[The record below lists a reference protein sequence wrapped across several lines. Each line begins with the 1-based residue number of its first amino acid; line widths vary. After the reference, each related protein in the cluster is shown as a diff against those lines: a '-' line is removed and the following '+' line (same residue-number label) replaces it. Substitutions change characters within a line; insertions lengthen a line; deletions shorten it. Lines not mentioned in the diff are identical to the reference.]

1 MWRLNSN
8 APCTLTRFHARLAG
22 QRHDGHAA
30 GVAAVRSLRGADW
43 RGGLTAVALR
53 GYHCPAHRFVG
64 QLDRP
69 HAGGQR
75 DFASRA
81 GHLHHQ
87 RHHRKHPQPG
97 CGQRTGQLRAQPG
110 VSGGDRPAVP
120 ASTGMDPGRPRPRAG
135 RRFWLGAT
143 ASASTGAGTA
153 SQRSVGL
160 LTPVILLLYLVAMR
174 TVFAYERSHPA
185 APPAD
190 TVPPTNNAA
199 PTLPSLRQ
207 AATRFAMAAAIVVGA
222 GMWLPF
228 VAVNLATTMGWNRS
242 FVGSLFVALVTTLPE
257 LAVTLSALR
266 LGALDM
272 AIGNLLGS
280 NLFNVAIVGIDD
292 LFYRPGDL
300 LADQFKDFMVLV
312 LLGAA
317 VISGLVGE
325 VTDTLV
331 ILVIVVLNAVIGFVQ
346 AWRADQAMAAL
357 RQLAA
362 AHATVLRSGAV
373 QVGPATALV
382 PGDIVLLEAGNQI
395 PADLRLIEIAQLQVD
410 ESALTGESV
419 TVAKQTQALAAEDV
433 GALGDRTNMAFKGTT
448 ATHGRARGL
457 VVATGMH
464 TELGKVATLLDTG
477 DRSTPLQLR
486 LAAFGKRLAI
496 AVLGICA
503 VIFVVGVLRGE
514 APLLMALTAIS
525 LAVAAI
531 PEALPAVV
539 TVLLAL
545 GARRMVAVHAL
556 VRRLPSV
563 ETLGSVTTICSDKTG
578 TLTQNRMH
586 AELLLARGVRW
597 VPGDPLPGP
606 AHAEALRAAALCNDA
621 TLQAQNEEGQF
632 GTRWQ
637 GDPTETALVLAA
649 HAGGLDKA
657 QLDVSSPRV
666 QEQPFDSDRKRMTTF
681 HRAADGFV
689 AYTKG
694 APESVL
700 PRCTAHWTPE
710 GAAALDTAQVLAT
723 AQQLAA
729 QELLGLIALIDPPR
743 AEAQA
748 AVRDC
753 ISAGIT
759 PVMITGD
766 HPATARA
773 IAHRLG
779 IVRSSDAPVL
789 TGADLATLDDAALR
803 ARVEQVQVYAR
814 VDPAQ
819 KIRIVEALQA
829 QGHFVAMTGDGV
841 NDAPALKRADIG
853 IAMGQGGTDVA
864 REASSLV
871 LLDDNFATIVAAGGG
886 GRRIYDN
893 IRKFVRYAM
902 TGNSGE
908 IWTIF
913 LAPLLLLPI
922 PLLPIHILWVNLVT
936 DGLPGLALAAEPAER
951 GIMQR
956 PPRAPRESLFAHG
969 MWQHILGV
977 GLLIGG
983 LCLAVQAWALHT
995 GHAHW
1000 QTMVFTVLTLAQMA
1014 HVIAIRSESEPIW
1027 RLGLLSNRPLL
1038 GAVLL
1043 TFALQMATIYVP
1055 WLNPIFRTE
1064 PLSIGELALCIG
1076 AALVVLVVVEIEKA
1090 WRRSQQERRTAPEP
1104 IDSAMDETAA

>member
-1 MWRLNSN
+1 MATETIPTTATHDAHLRD
-8 APCTLTRFHARLAG
+8 AQELTQAHGVDPDTGLHADEATRRAAQHGANELQDHARRGPLA
-22 QRHDGHAA
+22 
-30 GVAAVRSLRGADW
+30 
-43 RGGLTAVALR
+43 
-53 GYHCPAHRFVG
+53 
-64 QLDRP
+64 
-69 HAGGQR
+69 
-75 DFASRA
+75 
-81 GHLHHQ
+81 
-87 RHHRKHPQPG
+87 
-97 CGQRTGQLRAQPG
+97 
-110 VSGGDRPAVP
+110 
-120 ASTGMDPGRPRPRAG
+120 
-135 RRFWLGAT
+135 
-143 ASASTGAGTA
+143 
-153 SQRSVGL
+153 L
-160 LTPVILLLYLVAMR
+160 LI
-174 TVFAYERSHPA
+174 E
-185 APPAD
+185 
-190 TVPPTNNAA
+190 
-199 PTLPSLRQ
+199 
-207 AATRFAMAAAIVVGA
+207 
-222 GMWLPF
+222 
-228 VAVNLATTMGWNRS
+228 
-242 FVGSLFVALVTTLPE
+242 
-257 LAVTLSALR
+257 
-266 LGALDM
+266 
-272 AIGNLLGS
+272 
-280 NLFNVAIVGIDD
+280 
-292 LFYRPGDL
+292 
-300 LADQFKDFMVLV
+300 QFKDFMVLV

-317 VISGLVGE
+317 VVSGLVGE
-325 VTDTLV
+325 ATDTVV
-331 ILVIVVLNAVIGFVQ
+331 ILVIVVLNALIGFMQ

-362 AHATVLRSGAV
+362 AHATVLRSGEV
-373 QVGPATALV
+373 QVVPASALV

-419 TVAKQTQALAAEDV
+419 TVAKQTGTLAAQDAS
-433 GALGDRTNMAFKGTT
+433 ALGDRVNMAFKGTT

-464 TELGKVATLLDTG
+464 TELGKVARLLGDE

-486 LAAFGKRLAI
+486 LAAFGKRLAM

-503 VIFVVGVLRGE
+503 IVFVVGVLRGE

-545 GARRMVAVHAL
+545 GARRMVAVKAL

-586 AELLLARGVRW
+586 TELLLAQGQRW
-597 VPGDPLPGP
+597 TPGDALPGP
-606 AHAEALRAAALCNDA
+606 VHREALRAAALCNDA
-621 TLQAQNEEGQF
+621 TGHTESDGDEAATVVWL
-632 GTRWQ
+632 

-657 QLDVSSPRV
+657 VLDAASPRV

-681 HRAADGFV
+681 HRVAGGFV

-700 PRCTAHWTPE
+700 PRCTAQWTPE
-710 GAAALDTAQVLAT
+710 GRAALDSTALLAQ
-723 AQQLAA
+723 AHQLAA
-729 QELLGLIALIDPPR
+729 QGLRVLALARRGHVRLPDTNALDAVESELELLGLIALIDPPR
-743 AEAQA
+743 PEAQA
-748 AVRDC
+748 AVHDC

-773 IAHRLG
+773 IAQRLG
-779 IVRSSDAPVL
+779 LDTRADAPVL

-803 ARVEQVQVYAR
+803 ERVEQVRVYAR

-819 KIRIVEALQA
+819 KIRIVQALQA
-829 QGHFVAMTGDGV
+829 RGHFVAMTGDGV

-853 IAMGQGGTDVA
+853 VAMGKGGTDVA

-871 LLDDNFATIVAAGGG
+871 LLDDNFATIVAAVKE

-951 GIMQR
+951 GIMR
-956 PPRAPRESLFAHG
+956 RAPRPPGESLFAHG
-969 MWQHILGV
+969 MWQHILFM
-977 GLLIGG
+977 GLLIAG

-1014 HVIAIRSESEPIW
+1014 HVLAIRSESEPLW
-1027 RLGLLSNRPLL
+1027 RLGLASNRPLL
-1038 GAVLL
+1038 YAVLL
-1043 TFALQMATIYVP
+1043 TFVLQMATIYVP
-1055 WLNPIFRTE
+1055 FLNPIFKTE
-1064 PLSIGELALCIG
+1064 PLTLAELALCLAAAAVVYG
-1076 AALVVLVVVEIEKA
+1076 AVEIEKA
-1090 WRRSQQERRTAPEP
+1090 WRRGHMNGGA
-1104 IDSAMDETAA
+1104 AMDEPIVSRIKK